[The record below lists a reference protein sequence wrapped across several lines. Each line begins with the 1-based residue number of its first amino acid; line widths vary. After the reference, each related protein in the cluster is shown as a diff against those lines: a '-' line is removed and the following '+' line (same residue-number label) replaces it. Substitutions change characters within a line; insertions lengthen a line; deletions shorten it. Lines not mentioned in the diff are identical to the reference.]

1 MIGNEEFG
9 LMNRTA
15 FLINAS
21 RAQIVN
27 RDVLCSA
34 LYLGAI
40 AGAAFGVFWKE
51 PADPYDRLL
60 QLDNFVQTPH
70 VGV

>member
-15 FLINAS
+15 FLINVS

-27 RDVLCSA
+27 RDVLYSV
-34 LYLGAI
+34 LYNGAI

-51 PADPYDRLL
+51 PEAPYDGLL
-60 QLDNFVQTPH
+60 QLDNFVQSPH